1 MNRTLKLAFGA
12 VLGAALV
19 APVAAQNFPDTQEWD
34 WAFNAILNLKNEGI
48 LVGYPDGLFRP
59 GRPASRRELAGA
71 LNAAYEKLKGM
82 IGGLQN
88 QIDAINQKIDNMD
101 NFATKAELAA
111 LRDQLAQIQRDIQ
124 MMKGWGDDIANM
136 KKLVDMLSA
145 ELKELGVDVDAM
157 KRDLSDLADRVA
169 KLEARKPAIDIHG
182 DLNFVMHAG
191 HSTDDLFGITVDRRL
206 TGVGRGA
213 YGGDPSLG
221 IPPDPVGM
229 TRDLTMGHEAGFTFS
244 GTNDE
249 GPKWHATIVV
259 GNLMGFG
266 DLEGGGGFFYGNQ
279 GHTPYFAAPF
289 NEVNETVYVQSF
301 GVNFDTSVWGQ
312 NFTAELGRVGYQAG
326 NYFFKRYDN
335 TPYFDNPRWDDG
347 NWYFDGGIL
356 KFNWGSVGLDVY
368 GGRTNQ
374 GRTTETTTSVFANN
388 VWLMT
393 AGLQFGLGF
402 GDLEI
407 DQLLGF
413 HLNFGLGDR
422 GDIALNY
429 IYLDSNTFD
438 SFSAY
443 NRVVVWGGE
452 LNYAFNDAFSLNGG
466 YSQTNYQENDD
477 VIQDEDNAAYWGQI
491 QYNGNRWGGG
501 VGWRHIDPFFGAPGD
516 WGRQAILWN
525 LTDYEG
531 VFANV
536 WFNMSDRWKLSL
548 DGYSYQG
555 LDGILLN
562 PDYEATGISAMLTYR
577 MNDSWSWLFGVES
590 DRLEVPGSEDLFTW
604 FRVGMTHSMADGS
617 WLKFL
622 YENSH
627 WEEDSTDLNKG
638 GLLTIQWHKKT

>member
-191 HSTDDLFGITVDRRL
+191 HSTDDMFGMTVDRRL
-206 TGVGRGA
+206 TGFGRGD
-213 YGGDPSLG
+213 YEG
-221 IPPDPVGM
+221 DPVGM

-244 GTNDE
+244 GTNDD

-266 DLEGGGGFFYGNQ
+266 DFEGSGFFYGNQ
-279 GHTPYFAAPF
+279 GHVPFSFAPF

-326 NYFFKRYDN
+326 NYFFRRYDN

-356 KFNWGSVGLDVY
+356 KFNWGSTGLDVY
-368 GGRTNQ
+368 GGRVNQ
-374 GRTTETTTSVFANN
+374 GNTTETTGAFFNN
-388 VWLMT
+388 IWNLS
-393 AGLQFGLGF
+393 AGFQTESGSLFFGF
-402 GDLEI
+402 GDLLI

-422 GDIALNY
+422 GDIAMNY
-429 IYLDSNTFD
+429 IYLDSNNFG
-438 SFSAY
+438 SAGQ
-443 NRVVVWGGE
+443 NRIVVWGGE

-477 VIQDEDNAAYWGQI
+477 VILDEDNAAYWAQI

-501 VGWRHIDPFFGAPGD
+501 VGYRHIDPWFGAPGD
-516 WGRQAILWN
+516 WGRQAISWN
-525 LTDYEG
+525 PTDHEG

-555 LDGILLN
+555 LDGFILD
-562 PDYEATGISAMLTYR
+562 PDYEATGINAMLTYR
-577 MNDSWSWLFGVES
+577 MNDVWSWLFGVEY
-590 DRLEVPGSEDLFTW
+590 DRFNWDGSEEEWYTW
-604 FRVGMTHSMADGS
+604 FRLGMTHSMSDGS

-627 WEEDSTDLNKG
+627 GEDDFGEFAKG